1 MLWPSPFK
9 TLISLLNICPTKKY
23 ATKRLN
29 KKLKMISYIQ
39 FNFFET
45 GKSLV
50 DCAETD
56 LEEADINVSMR
67 LLYRVLVMKI

>member
-1 MLWPSPFK
+1 M
-9 TLISLLNICPTKKY
+9 
-23 ATKRLN
+23 N

-67 LLYRVLVMKI
+67 LLYRVLVMKIWRQRTIEKDGDGGGDIVK